1 MADEYV
7 TRPEYTADIK
17 RIEAEESRQN
27 HRIDKLED
35 TSQKINDLV
44 VSIKEL
50 TVNMGAMQATLKTL
64 TDRLT
69 AIEDE
74 PAQNWKKAVWI
85 VIAAVIGAAVGA
97 WLRSIG
103 L

>member
-1 MADEYV
+1 MDEPITRAEYSADL
-7 TRPEYTADIK
+7 K
-17 RIEAEESRQN
+17 RIDAEEARQN
-27 HRIDKLED
+27 KRLENLED
-35 TSQKINDLV
+35 TTQRINDLV

-50 TVNMGAMQATLKTL
+50 SVNMSAMQTTLKTL

-69 AIEDE
+69 AIEEE

-85 VIAAVIGAAVGA
+85 VLAALIGAAVGA
-97 WLRSIG
+97 GLRSIG

>member
-1 MADEYV
+1 MDEPITRAEYSADLKRIDAEEA
-7 TRPEYTADIK
+7 RQNK
-17 RIEAEESRQN
+17 RIEN
-27 HRIDKLED
+27 LED
-35 TSQKINDLV
+35 TTQKINDLV

-50 TVNMGAMQATLKTL
+50 SVNMAAMQATLKTL

-69 AIEDE
+69 AIEEE

-85 VIAAVIGAAVGA
+85 VLAALIGAAVGA
-97 WLRSIG
+97 GLRSIG

>member
-1 MADEYV
+1 MDEPITRAEYSADLKRIDAEEA
-7 TRPEYTADIK
+7 RQNK
-17 RIEAEESRQN
+17 RIEN
-27 HRIDKLED
+27 LED
-35 TSQKINDLV
+35 TTQRINDLV

-50 TVNMGAMQATLKTL
+50 SVNMSAMQTTLKAL

-69 AIEDE
+69 AIEEE

-85 VIAAVIGAAVGA
+85 VLAALIGAAVGA
-97 WLRSIG
+97 GLRSIG

>member
-1 MADEYV
+1 MDEPITRAEYSADL
-7 TRPEYTADIK
+7 K
-17 RIEAEESRQN
+17 RIDAEEARQN
-27 HRIDKLED
+27 KRLENLED
-35 TSQKINDLV
+35 TTQRITDLV

-50 TVNMGAMQATLKTL
+50 SVNMSAMQTTLKTL

-69 AIEDE
+69 AIEEE

-85 VIAAVIGAAVGA
+85 VLAALIGAAVGA
-97 WLRSIG
+97 GLRSIG

>member
-1 MADEYV
+1 MADEPI
-7 TRPEYTADIK
+7 TRAEYSADMK
-17 RIEAEESRQN
+17 RIEAEEHRQN
-27 HRIDKLED
+27 TRLEKLED
-35 TSQKINDLV
+35 TTQKINDLV

-50 TVNMGAMQATLKTL
+50 SVNMSAMQTTLKTL

-74 PAQNWKKAVWI
+74 PGQNWKKAVWL
-85 VIAAVIGAAVGA
+85 VIAAVLGAAVGA
-97 WLRSIG
+97 GLRSIG

>member
-1 MADEYV
+1 MDDFV

-27 HRIDKLED
+27 HRIDKLEETVD
-35 TSQKINDLV
+35 RINDLT

-50 TVNMGAMQATLKTL
+50 AVNMGAMQATLKTL

-74 PAQNWKKAVWI
+74 PAENWKKAVWI
-85 VIAAVIGAAVGA
+85 VVAAVIGAAVGA
-97 WLRSIG
+97 ALRSIG
-103 L
+103 M

>member
-1 MADEYV
+1 MDDFV
-7 TRPEYTADIK
+7 TRPEYAADIK

-27 HRIDKLED
+27 HRLDKLED

-50 TVNMGAMQATLKTL
+50 TVNMSSMQSTLKTL

-69 AIEDE
+69 EIESE

-85 VIAAVIGAAVGA
+85 VVAAIIGAAVGA
-97 WLRSIG
+97 AIRSIG

>member
-1 MADEYV
+1 MDDFV
-7 TRPEYTADIK
+7 TRPEYAADIK
-17 RIEAEESRQN
+17 RIKAEESRQN
-27 HRIDKLED
+27 HRLDKLED

-50 TVNMGAMQATLKTL
+50 SVNMSQMQTTLKTL

-74 PAQNWKKAVWI
+74 PGQNWKKAVWI
-85 VIAAVIGAAVGA
+85 VVAAIIGAAVGA
-97 WLRSIG
+97 AIRSIG

>member
-1 MADEYV
+1 MDDFV
-7 TRPEYTADIK
+7 TRPEYAADIK
-17 RIEAEESRQN
+17 RIEAEENRQN
-27 HRIDKLED
+27 KRIDKLED

-50 TVNMGAMQATLKTL
+50 SVNMSQMQTTLKTL

-74 PAQNWKKAVWI
+74 PGQNWKKAVWI
-85 VIAAVIGAAVGA
+85 VVAAIIGAAVGA
-97 WLRSIG
+97 AIRSIG

>member
-1 MADEYV
+1 MDEPI
-7 TRPEYTADIK
+7 TRAEYTADLK
-17 RIEAEESRQN
+17 RIDAEEARQN
-27 HRIDKLED
+27 KRSENLEA
-35 TSQKINDLV
+35 TTQRINDLV

-50 TVNMGAMQATLKTL
+50 SVNMAAMQTTLKAL

-69 AIEDE
+69 AIEEE

-85 VIAAVIGAAVGA
+85 VLAALIGAAVGA
-97 WLRSIG
+97 GLRSIG

>member
-1 MADEYV
+1 MDEPITRAEYSADM
-7 TRPEYTADIK
+7 K
-17 RIEAEESRQN
+17 RIEAEEARQN
-27 HRIDKLED
+27 KRLENLED
-35 TSQKINDLV
+35 TTQRINDLV

-50 TVNMGAMQATLKTL
+50 SVNMSAMQTTLKTL

-69 AIEDE
+69 AIEEE

-85 VIAAVIGAAVGA
+85 VLAAMIGAAVGA
-97 WLRSIG
+97 GLRSIG

>member
-1 MADEYV
+1 MDDYVSRAEYG
-7 TRPEYTADIK
+7 ADIK
-17 RIEAEESRQN
+17 RIEAEETRQN
-27 HRIDKLED
+27 KRIDKLED

-50 TVNMGAMQATLKTL
+50 SVNMSSMQSTLKTL

-74 PAQNWKKAVWI
+74 PAENWRKAVWI
-85 VIAAVIGAAVGA
+85 VVAAVIGAAVGA
-97 WLRSIG
+97 VLRSIG
-103 L
+103 M

>member
-1 MADEYV
+1 MDEPI
-7 TRPEYTADIK
+7 TRAEYTADLKRIDAEEARQNK
-17 RIEAEESRQN
+17 RIEN
-27 HRIDKLED
+27 LED
-35 TSQKINDLV
+35 TTQKINDLV

-50 TVNMGAMQATLKTL
+50 SVNMAAMQTTLKAL

-69 AIEDE
+69 AIEEE

-85 VIAAVIGAAVGA
+85 VLAALIGAAVGA
-97 WLRSIG
+97 GLRSIG

>member
-1 MADEYV
+1 MDEPITRAEYSADM
-7 TRPEYTADIK
+7 K
-17 RIEAEESRQN
+17 RIEAEEARQN
-27 HRIDKLED
+27 KRLENLED
-35 TSQKINDLV
+35 TTQRINDLV

-50 TVNMGAMQATLKTL
+50 SVNMSAMQTTLKAL

-69 AIEDE
+69 AIEEE

-85 VIAAVIGAAVGA
+85 VLAALIGAAVGA
-97 WLRSIG
+97 GLRSIG

>member
-1 MADEYV
+1 MADEPI
-7 TRPEYTADIK
+7 TRAEYTADLK
-17 RIEAEESRQN
+17 RIDAEEARQN
-27 HRIDKLED
+27 KRLENLED
-35 TSQKINDLV
+35 TTQRINDLV

-50 TVNMGAMQATLKTL
+50 SVNMSAMQTTLKVL

-69 AIEDE
+69 AIEEE

-85 VIAAVIGAAVGA
+85 VLAALIGAAVGA
-97 WLRSIG
+97 GLRSIG

>member
-1 MADEYV
+1 MDDFV
-7 TRPEYTADIK
+7 SRGEYTADIK
-17 RIEAEESRQN
+17 RIEAEENRQN
-27 HRIDKLED
+27 HRLDKLED

-50 TVNMGAMQATLKTL
+50 TVNMSSMQSTLKTL

-69 AIEDE
+69 EIESE

-85 VIAAVIGAAVGA
+85 VVAAIIGAAVGA
-97 WLRSIG
+97 AIRSIG

>member
-1 MADEYV
+1 MDDFVSRAEYGADL
-7 TRPEYTADIK
+7 K
-17 RIEAEESRQN
+17 RIEAEENRQN

-50 TVNMGAMQATLKTL
+50 TVNMSSMQSTLKTL

-69 AIEDE
+69 EIESE

-85 VIAAVIGAAVGA
+85 VVAAIIGAAVGA
-97 WLRSIG
+97 AIRSIG